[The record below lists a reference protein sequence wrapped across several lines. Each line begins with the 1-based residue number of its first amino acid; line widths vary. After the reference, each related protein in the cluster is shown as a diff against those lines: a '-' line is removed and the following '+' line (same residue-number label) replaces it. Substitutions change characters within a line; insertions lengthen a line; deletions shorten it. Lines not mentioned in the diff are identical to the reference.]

1 MKQQQRDP
9 VQLRVP
15 PPEEENPWVKCQNCG
30 AFGHSSRSK
39 RCPIKSDHG
48 SMMLMP
54 LGLKK
59 EKMKENQKPLNLQR
73 PQLLDQA
80 KRYKEQTRWLAE
92 QQGKAV
98 LQAVSRRHQEE
109 EKHNW
114 PEVTAPCAYL
124 RQPTRPTLYHGNR
137 KRSIPH
143 PVQESQ
149 SPVKK
154 DDRSPTCPP
163 VPPIH
168 GPTLARARVC
178 SQGHSPGQKDKL
190 SEQGTVGQV
199 VGQAT
204 TKMHSMGQVVS
215 QLRPAKPPEEKQLYL
230 PKIACRE
237 GHQSKIPFQA
247 PGKRAITVPRQTGQN
262 PPKKPR
268 FSPSPRP
275 GCNTEGQELPHL
287 QALTLPL
294 TTSTLDLQASPQANK
309 QTAMQGPS
317 FQLQPTHSFP
327 PLQPAQPHTDT
338 QHCGVSPCPGQPLKM
353 VFTRLHHDMWAS
365 SFLPLPS
372 PHSTEKIS
380 PSASKLLLLDNTEGH
395 SSGVPHS
402 VLHENLRLSSL

>member
-1 MKQQQRDP
+1 MSQLAHGLPGPQHPTIRIVKAVQMKQQQRDP
-9 VQLRVP
+9 VQLKVP

-39 RCPIKSDHG
+39 RCPIKSDLG
-48 SMMLMP
+48 SITLMP

-73 PQLLDQA
+73 PRLLDQA

-124 RQPTRPTLYHGNR
+124 R
-137 KRSIPH
+137 
-143 PVQESQ
+143 
-149 SPVKK
+149 
-154 DDRSPTCPP
+154 
-163 VPPIH
+163 
-168 GPTLARARVC
+168 
-178 SQGHSPGQKDKL
+178 
-190 SEQGTVGQV
+190 
-199 VGQAT
+199 
-204 TKMHSMGQVVS
+204 
-215 QLRPAKPPEEKQLYL
+215 
-230 PKIACRE
+230 
-237 GHQSKIPFQA
+237 
-247 PGKRAITVPRQTGQN
+247 
-262 PPKKPR
+262 
-268 FSPSPRP
+268 
-275 GCNTEGQELPHL
+275 
-287 QALTLPL
+287 
-294 TTSTLDLQASPQANK
+294 
-309 QTAMQGPS
+309 
-317 FQLQPTHSFP
+317 
-327 PLQPAQPHTDT
+327 
-338 QHCGVSPCPGQPLKM
+338 PLKM

-380 PSASKLLLLDNTEGH
+380 PSASKFLLLDKAEGH